1 MRKRPSDTN
10 SEIQPPVPVP
20 KKESSVNKLP
30 PKKMIITKSGI
41 EEVEVKLDTT
51 RKSDGKKY
59 VKVLSTEAAEV
70 FKEIGDKVAKKELKW
85 SYFTTENNIGVHYY
99 QILNN

>member
-10 SEIQPPVPVP
+10 LETPKVPV
-20 KKESSVNKLP
+20 KKVESAMNKLP
-30 PKKMIITKSGI
+30 PKKMIITKNGI

-59 VKVLSTEAAEV
+59 VKVLATEASTV
-70 FKEIGDKVAKKELKW
+70 FKEIGDRVAKKELKW
-85 SYFTTENNIGVHYY
+85 SYYTTENNIGVHYY
-99 QILNN
+99 QILND